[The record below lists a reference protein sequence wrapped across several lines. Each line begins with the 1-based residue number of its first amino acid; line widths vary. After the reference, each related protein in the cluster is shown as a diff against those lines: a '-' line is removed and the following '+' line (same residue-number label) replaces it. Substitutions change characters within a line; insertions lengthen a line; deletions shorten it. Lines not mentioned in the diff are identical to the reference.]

1 MDLSALG
8 SGAPGG
14 RRELREAGR
23 GLGELAT
30 GRQAT
35 EGFRS
40 KASRMEGASS
50 FSEGAGG
57 WRLPRGGGESP
68 GPLRTPDHRDPRL
81 LASSLRSGTSMVTQS
96 PPRVPLWHVLRA
108 CLTLSTASG
117 PGSSQV
123 PDGGPSSPVLF

>member
-30 GRQAT
+30 RRQAT

-50 FSEGAGG
+50 FSEGAGYSVNIYAG
-57 WRLPRGGGESP
+57 LTVYLDTVSGMNSNVQDCPHIQELKHLLREAEPR
-68 GPLRTPDHRDPRL
+68 
-81 LASSLRSGTSMVTQS
+81 
-96 PPRVPLWHVLRA
+96 
-108 CLTLSTASG
+108 
-117 PGSSQV
+117 
-123 PDGGPSSPVLF
+123 